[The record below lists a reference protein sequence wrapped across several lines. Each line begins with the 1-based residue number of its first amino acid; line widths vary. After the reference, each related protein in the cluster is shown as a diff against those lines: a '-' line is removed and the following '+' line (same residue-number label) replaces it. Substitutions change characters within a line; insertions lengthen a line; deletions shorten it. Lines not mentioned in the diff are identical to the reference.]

1 MLSGAAHAREPYWEV
16 TMAKLR
22 RYRRDKRG
30 RFAATGSS
38 SKKAGKPPMK
48 PRSEQATQRKRSRQ
62 RADDRLEGAL
72 KKDAG
77 KVVRDNTLTGRVH
90 SADYDKR
97 TKTKQFRFNRTL
109 SKELASERMLKAQ
122 RAHKAGDTKEA
133 DFQRHLVRFRH
144 ARTAPR
150 MENLAKESAAF
161 NYGGKQGR
169 NVASMQL
176 KELERERRTR
186 RRRGAMRGGL

>member
-1 MLSGAAHAREPYWEV
+1 MLSGAAHARESHWEV

-22 RYRRDKRG
+22 RYRRDSRG

-48 PRSEQATQRKRSRQ
+48 PRSEKATQNKRSRQ

-77 KVVRDNTLTGRVH
+77 KVVRDNTLTGRTH
-90 SADYDKR
+90 SASYDKS

-109 SKELASERMLKAQ
+109 GKKLESDRMLDAQ
-122 RAHKAGDTKEA
+122 RAHKAGKTKEA
-133 DFQRHLVRFRH
+133 DFERHLVRFRT
-144 ARTAPR
+144 RTAPK

-169 NVASMQL
+169 NVAMMQL

>member
-1 MLSGAAHAREPYWEV
+1 
-16 TMAKLR
+16 MAKLR

-48 PRSEQATQRKRSRQ
+48 PRSEKATQNKRSRQ

-77 KVVRDNTLTGRVH
+77 KVVYDRTLTGRVQ
-90 SADYDKR
+90 SASYDKS

-109 SKELASERMLKAQ
+109 SKKLESDTMLKAQ
-122 RAHKAGDTKEA
+122 RATKAGDTKEA
-133 DFQRHLVRFRH
+133 SFQRHMVRH
-144 ARTAPR
+144 HTRTAPR
-150 MENLAKESAAF
+150 MENLAKETAAF

>member
-1 MLSGAAHAREPYWEV
+1 MLSGAAHARESYWEV

-48 PRSEQATQRKRSRQ
+48 PRSEKATQNKRSRQ

-77 KVVRDNTLTGRVH
+77 KVVRDNTLTGRTS
-90 SADYDKR
+90 SAQVDKGLG
-97 TKTKQFRFNRTL
+97 TKQFRNNRTRN
-109 SKELASERMLKAQ
+109 KELESERMLKAQ
-122 RAHKAGDTKEA
+122 RATKAGDTKEA
-133 DFQRHLVRFRH
+133 DFQRHMVRFRT
-144 ARTAPR
+144 RTAPK
-150 MENLAKESAAF
+150 MDGLAKEEAGF
-161 NYGGKQGR
+161 NYGKRQLR

>member
-1 MLSGAAHAREPYWEV
+1 
-16 TMAKLR
+16 MAKLR

-38 SKKAGKPPMK
+38 SKNAGKPPMK
-48 PRSEQATQRKRSRQ
+48 PRSEKATQNKRSRQ

-77 KVVRDNTLTGRVH
+77 KVVRDNTLTGRTH
-90 SADYDKR
+90 SASYDKS

-109 SKELASERMLKAQ
+109 DKKLESDRMLKAQ
-122 RAHKAGDTKEA
+122 RATKAGDAKEA

-144 ARTAPR
+144 ARTAPGS
-150 MENLAKESAAF
+150 EGLAKEAAAF
-161 NYGGKQGR
+161 NYTGRQGR

-176 KELERERRTR
+176 KNLERERRTR